1 MKNICLQSSSE
12 WNELSKKEKQEI
24 LDSYRDLQ
32 KFAESL
38 VRQNKELEK
47 ISSQRLLHELIDRK
61 VLTEI
66 PVGLYKEFELKR
78 KYKDRDK
85 TITYDGVFLLNAS
98 EESEVRIIAK

>member
-1 MKNICLQSSSE
+1 MKNICLPSSSE

-47 ISSQRLLHELIDRK
+47 INS
-61 VLTEI
+61 
-66 PVGLYKEFELKR
+66 
-78 KYKDRDK
+78 
-85 TITYDGVFLLNAS
+85 
-98 EESEVRIIAK
+98 

>member
-1 MKNICLQSSSE
+1 MKNICLPSSSE

-85 TITYDGVFLLNAS
+85 TITCDGVFLSNAS

>member
-1 MKNICLQSSSE
+1 MKKNCFPSASD
-12 WNELSKKEKQEI
+12 WNGLSKKEKQEI

-38 VRQNKELEK
+38 VRQKKELEK

-98 EESEVRIIAK
+98 EESEVSK